1 MHFRNLPG
9 ESDRTERLVVCI
21 HSQRTSQG
29 YAARTFRRSSSNR
42 TSRRRARAR
51 RFVAERFAAWGCADD
66 HTGRTIVSE
75 LVTNA
80 LLHGEGPIVL
90 RVFRDERDGLPTV
103 EVWDGGAGRPVLRQE
118 NLTSIGGR
126 GLLMVAALALDWG
139 TRPLVEGGKLT
150 WAKCGL

>member
-1 MHFRNLPG
+1 MHPFTKDLAGICG
-9 ESDRTERLVVCI
+9 EDVSTLVLEPDE
-21 HSQRTSQG
+21 Q
-29 YAARTFRRSSSNR
+29 AP
-42 TSRRRARAR
+42 ARAR